1 MAFIVKPLFCL
12 NNYFQKL
19 FLDTT
24 SLAIASITEPDVTT
38 ETETDTTSRQE
49 EAVTIVDRCRKYNAC
64 VIYLVHEEEDVE
76 TEEIL
81 AVEAGVTRRSGLSVG
96 TALVTMEQLYEVTM
110 PRNTIAT
117 VTISD
122 KGKIT
127 PGHYPNTDTYSQKR
141 F

>member
-1 MAFIVKPLFCL
+1 MQKFC
-12 NNYFQKL
+12 
-19 FLDTT
+19 LDTT
-24 SLAIASITEPDVTT
+24 SLAIATITETDATT
-38 ETETDTTSRQE
+38 ETEADTTSRQE
-49 EAVTIVDRCRKYNAC
+49 ETVTIVDRCRKYNAC
-64 VIYLVHEEEDVE
+64 VIYLVTEDNEVD

-81 AVEAGVTRRSGLSVG
+81 AVEAGMTRRSGLSVG
-96 TALVTMEQLYEVTM
+96 TALVTLEQLYEVTM

-127 PGHYPNTDTYSQKR
+127 TPAGHHLNTDTCRQKH

>member
-1 MAFIVKPLFCL
+1 M
-12 NNYFQKL
+12 
-19 FLDTT
+19 
-24 SLAIASITEPDVTT
+24 
-38 ETETDTTSRQE
+38 
-49 EAVTIVDRCRKYNAC
+49 DRCRKYNAC
-64 VIYLVHEEEDVE
+64 VIYLVHEEEEGE

-127 PGHYPNTDTYSQKR
+127 PTAGHHLNTDITLCVFVVR
-141 F
+141 